1 MEEYE
6 SNIVNA
12 DKNYTGKTVIVSG
25 IINRQT
31 TTLTSN
37 TLEVNVI
44 NGLTAVKSADKT
56 SWADGALTY
65 TLTINNTTGQTYTSP
80 VITDTLDTT
89 LVTFVPDSV
98 TINGST
104 ATSSQ
109 YTYNNSNGLLTVNL
123 SDIATGGTA
132 TVTFKVTKNN

>member
-1 MEEYE
+1 MINEL
-6 SNIVNA
+6 NNTA
-12 DKNYTGKTVIVSG
+12 NVSG
-25 IINRQT
+25 TINGQT

-44 NGLTAVKSADKT
+44 NGLTAVKSADQT
-56 SWADGALTY
+56 SCADGELTY

>member
-1 MEEYE
+1 MINEL
-6 SNIVNA
+6 NNTA
-12 DKNYTGKTVIVSG
+12 NVSG
-25 IINRQT
+25 TIDGQT

-37 TLEVNVI
+37 TLGVNVI

-56 SWADGALTY
+56 SWADGELTY
-65 TLTINNTTGQTYTSP
+65 TFTINNTTGQTYTSP

-98 TINGST
+98 TINGSA

>member
-1 MEEYE
+1 MINEL
-6 SNIVNA
+6 NNTA
-12 DKNYTGKTVIVSG
+12 NVSG
-25 IINRQT
+25 TINGQT

-56 SWADGALTY
+56 SWADGELTY

-132 TVTFKVTKNN
+132 NVTFKVTKNN

>member
-1 MEEYE
+1 MINEL
-6 SNIVNA
+6 NNTA
-12 DKNYTGKTVIVSG
+12 NVSG
-25 IINRQT
+25 TINGQT

-44 NGLTAVKSADKT
+44 NGLTAVKSSDKT
-56 SWADGALTY
+56 SWADGELTY

>member
-1 MEEYE
+1 MINEL
-6 SNIVNA
+6 NNTA
-12 DKNYTGKTVIVSG
+12 NVSG
-25 IINRQT
+25 TIDGQT

-56 SWADGALTY
+56 SWADGKLTY

-98 TINGST
+98 TINGSA

>member
-1 MEEYE
+1 MINEL
-6 SNIVNA
+6 NNTA
-12 DKNYTGKTVIVSG
+12 NVSG
-25 IINRQT
+25 TINGQT

-56 SWADGALTY
+56 SWADGELTY
-65 TLTINNTTGQTYTSP
+65 TLP

>member
-1 MEEYE
+1 MINEL
-6 SNIVNA
+6 NNTA
-12 DKNYTGKTVIVSG
+12 NVSG
-25 IINRQT
+25 TINGQT
-31 TTLTSN
+31 TALTSN

-56 SWADGALTY
+56 SWADGELTY
-65 TLTINNTTGQTYTSP
+65 TLIINNTTGQTYTSP

-98 TINGST
+98 TINGSA

-109 YTYNNSNGLLTVNL
+109 YTYNNSNGLLTINL

>member
-1 MEEYE
+1 MINEL
-6 SNIVNA
+6 NNTA
-12 DKNYTGKTVIVSG
+12 NVSG
-25 IINRQT
+25 TIDGQT

-37 TLEVNVI
+37 TLGVNVI
-44 NGLTAVKSADKT
+44 NGLTAVKSADKI
-56 SWADGALTY
+56 SWADGELTY

-98 TINGST
+98 TINGSA

>member
-1 MEEYE
+1 M
-6 SNIVNA
+6 NIKYNNNLCSSIIFKGNDVKYVEFIQGFPQLNV
-12 DKNYTGKTVIVSG
+12 NYTI
-25 IINRQT
+25 
-31 TTLTSN
+31 
-37 TLEVNVI
+37 
-44 NGLTAVKSADKT
+44 
-56 SWADGALTY
+56 WAKPY

>member
-1 MEEYE
+1 MINEL
-6 SNIVNA
+6 NNTA
-12 DKNYTGKTVIVSG
+12 NVSG
-25 IINRQT
+25 TINGQT

-56 SWADGALTY
+56 FLADGELTY

-98 TINGST
+98 TINGSA